1 MSSRVFW
8 GPSLALP
15 GPVFWFESPAV
26 MHRTRAISMKTD
38 PMISVFQDG
47 WRGVFVD
54 MSTLWCVTRRCM
66 TRVCESLSS
75 LLMELN
81 ICHV

>member
-1 MSSRVFW
+1 
-8 GPSLALP
+8 
-15 GPVFWFESPAV
+15 
-26 MHRTRAISMKTD
+26 MKTD
-38 PMISVFQDG
+38 PMTSVFQDG

-54 MSTLWCVTRRCM
+54 TSLLWCVTRRCVAL
-66 TRVCESLSS
+66 VCELLSS